1 MGLYPTDWPRC
12 NRGKCTHHC
21 APQWFVG
28 DAAQDFS
35 SLTTTSLLPMICD
48 PKKCRKEII
57 LNHHKLVLW
66 CFVSPPCPAG
76 ITMST
81 VSAIR
86 LECAGFLSDAIV
98 SKLVGGCSP
107 TIFQQFF
114 LKTCLQIPVKNHPHM
129 DPYGL
134 WTSSHYDMGLNL
146 ISMTR

>member
-1 MGLYPTDWPRC
+1 MFC
-12 NRGKCTHHC
+12 
-21 APQWFVG
+21 
-28 DAAQDFS
+28 
-35 SLTTTSLLPMICD
+35 
-48 PKKCRKEII
+48 E
-57 LNHHKLVLW
+57 
-66 CFVSPPCPAG
+66 PPCPAG

-107 TIFQQFF
+107 TIFQHFF
-114 LKTCLQIPVKNHPHM
+114 LKKCLQIPVKNHPHM